1 MSGGNKTALLLG
13 GTGETGKEVLKQ
25 LVKSDFYKRIIFI
38 TRREV
43 DFPKDSGYE
52 KVEARQVDFDNLE
65 GDSQKFEG
73 ADSAFCCIGTTRGKA
88 GKAGFIKV
96 DHDYVLNS
104 AKLLKDSNCPDFHLL
119 TSRGSNANSWFLYP
133 KTKGQVEE
141 AVKSLGFDRLT
152 IYRPG
157 LLMCDRAESRTGEKL
172 IRWVAGWFQQPTS
185 WSIPTNMVAAAIVAT
200 SLTNIESGGPSS
212 TILEHSDIAKIAQ
225 ESSL

>member
-1 MSGGNKTALLLG
+1 MT
-13 GTGETGKEVLKQ
+13 
-25 LVKSDFYKRIIFI
+25 
-38 TRREV
+38 
-43 DFPKDSGYE
+43 FPTDGGYE
-52 KVEARQVDFDNLE
+52 KVEARQVDFDNLD
-65 GDSQKFEG
+65 GDSKEFEG

-104 AKLLKDSNCPDFHLL
+104 AKLLKDSNCLDFHLL

-185 WSIPTNMVAAAIVAT
+185 WSIPTSMVAAAMVAT

-225 ESSL
+225 ESNL